1 MPFILWVL
9 FIVAILPMLLAMLGG
24 YCRYRQFGKFDNHY
38 PRLQQAHMTGLGAR
52 VLAAQHNA
60 WESLILFSAMSL
72 LAYASGLN
80 LADFSYPAGLFL
92 LSRIFH
98 PLFYI
103 LDMDSYRSL
112 VFLIG
117 LLSAIYIGV
126 KAITA
131 F

>member
-1 MPFILWVL
+1 
-9 FIVAILPMLLAMLGG
+9 MLLAMLGG
-24 YCRYRQFGKFDNHY
+24 YCRYKQFGNVANHY
-38 PRLQQAHMTGLGAR
+38 PRAQQAHMTGLGAR

-92 LSRIFH
+92 LSRLFH

-103 LDMDSYRSL
+103 LDMDTYRSL

-117 LLSAIYIGV
+117 FFSAVYIGV
-126 KAITA
+126 KALLA